1 MVCPGWPS
9 YDYRMRLPRI
19 WLPVPALFLLAAC
32 ASPGGSS
39 DDWSRT
45 YFAPRD
51 KVIDAVIDV
60 LEDEGYLVDADREKG
75 RITAEPSRSK
85 GGNLASLVVRV
96 TQKNDRIRVDVQTRT
111 GASYSTMTSTP
122 QESTVLEFF
131 HVLDLRLLG
140 GDG

>member
-1 MVCPGWPS
+1 MKSPQT
-9 YDYRMRLPRI
+9 
-19 WLPVPALFLLAAC
+19 WLPVVIALLLTSC
-32 ASPGGSS
+32 SSSGGSS

-75 RITAEPSRSK
+75 RVSAEPSRGSA
-85 GGNLASLVVRV
+85 GSLVSLVVRV

-111 GASYSTMTSTP
+111 GASYSTMTSKP

-131 HVLDLRLLG
+131 HELDLRLHSG
-140 GDG
+140 QS

>member
-1 MVCPGWPS
+1 MKYISNVLMLMGA
-9 YDYRMRLPRI
+9 
-19 WLPVPALFLLAAC
+19 ALIAAC
-32 ASPGGSS
+32 ASSGGSS

-60 LEDEGYLVDADREKG
+60 LEDDGYLVDADREKG

-85 GGNLASLVVRV
+85 SGNLASLVVRV
-96 TQKNDRIRVDVQTRT
+96 TQKNDRILVDVQTRT

-122 QESTVLEFF
+122 QQSTVLEFF
-131 HVLDLRLLG
+131 HGLDLRLLG

>member
-1 MVCPGWPS
+1 MLLVAGFSPGAI
-9 YDYRMRLPRI
+9 L
-19 WLPVPALFLLAAC
+19 VFLLVGPA
-32 ASPGGSS
+32 
-39 DDWSRT
+39 T
-45 YFAPRD
+45 
-51 KVIDAVIDV
+51 
-60 LEDEGYLVDADREKG
+60 
-75 RITAEPSRSK
+75 
-85 GGNLASLVVRV
+85 NLASLVVRV